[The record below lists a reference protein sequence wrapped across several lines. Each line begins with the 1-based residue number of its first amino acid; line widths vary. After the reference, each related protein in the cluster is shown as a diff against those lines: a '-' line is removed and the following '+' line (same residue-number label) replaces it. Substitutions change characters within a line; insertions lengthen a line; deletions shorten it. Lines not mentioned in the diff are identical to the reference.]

1 MEVVPAQVA
10 TEISKRTKMLIIG
23 MGAGVNCD
31 VQYLFATDI
40 LGDNEGHVPRHSKV
54 YRDFKSEYHRLHRES
69 VAAFKEFRS
78 DVLTG
83 SYPSAQN
90 DVSIDKGELTAFLKA
105 IKSKN

>member
-10 TEISKRTKMLIIG
+10 TEISKRTKILIIG

-31 VQYLFATDI
+31 VQYLFATDV

-54 YRDFKSEYHRLHRES
+54 YRDFKSEYHSLHRES

-83 SYPSAQN
+83 SYPAEQN
-90 DVSIDKGELTAFLKA
+90 DVPMDKRELTAFLKA
-105 IKSKN
+105 IKSNN

>member
-1 MEVVPAQVA
+1 
-10 TEISKRTKMLIIG
+10 
-23 MGAGVNCD
+23 

-54 YRDFKSEYHRLHRES
+54 YRDFKTEYHRLHRES

-83 SYPSAQN
+83 AYPADHN
-90 DVSIDKGELTAFLKA
+90 NVTIDKKEFDAFLKA
-105 IKSKN
+105 IK

>member
-1 MEVVPAQVA
+1 MPTQVA

-23 MGAGVNCD
+23 MGAGLDCD
-31 VQYLFATDI
+31 VQYLFSTDI
-40 LGDNEGHVPRHSKV
+40 LGYNEGHVPRHSKV

-83 SYPSAQN
+83 AYPTAKN
-90 DVSIDKGELTAFLKA
+90 DVSIDKKEFESFLKA
-105 IKSKN
+105 IK

>member
-1 MEVVPAQVA
+1 
-10 TEISKRTKMLIIG
+10 
-23 MGAGVNCD
+23 
-31 VQYLFATDI
+31 
-40 LGDNEGHVPRHSKV
+40 
-54 YRDFKSEYHRLHRES
+54 

-90 DVSIDKGELTAFLKA
+90 DVSIDKRELTAFLKA